1 MTRQAMVFSL
11 PFGFLNDCKGKK
23 MTVVFEGVPLVR
35 TEWVHDLAALFDN
48 SNIDVHQLIK
58 VSKAPEDIQMSDVEF
73 LPETILRNLLL
84 AFGESC
90 PTDEFIHTIWTLCR
104 DLYVPKV
111 LAQLALTPTM
121 TVAEAIEVFCHSMHR
136 YSNNTRLG
144 LEQYHDRIWF
154 ARYKDGEN
162 QPWYQYA
169 EMFSLIFMDEL
180 VAALANYRQQTVS
193 VSVKSTNME
202 RFFDC
207 RQLKHVQF
215 YTNRAAT
222 GIQLDDAV
230 LNKTI
235 CMPNKGRFDGSTDLS
250 EVPTSF
256 VSSFGFAIL
265 PYISFGRFSILEAAQ
280 ILGIHK
286 RTLQRRLH
294 DCEVTYSQVMES
306 LLLERSLSL
315 LKNST
320 LSITTIA
327 ASLGYA
333 DTANFTRFIR
343 RKIGMTPSAY
353 RKT

>member
-1 MTRQAMVFSL
+1 
-11 PFGFLNDCKGKK
+11 

-90 PTDEFIHTIWTLCR
+90 PTDVFIHTIWTLCR

-162 QPWYQYA
+162 EPWYKYA
-169 EMFSLIFMDEL
+169 EVFSIIFMDEL
-180 VAALANYRQQTVS
+180 VAALTNSRQKTMNVS
-193 VSVKSTNME
+193 LKSTEME
-202 RFFDC
+202 SFFTC
-207 RQLKHVQF
+207 PQLLHIQF

-222 GIQLDDAV
+222 GIQLDDAN
-230 LNKTI
+230 LNKAI
-235 CMPNKGRFDGSTDLS
+235 FMPKKQRQERAVTLC
-250 EVPTSF
+250 EVPASF
-256 VSSFGFAIL
+256 LSSFRSAIQ
-265 PYISFGRFSILEAAQ
+265 PYTSGGRLSILDAER
-280 ILGIHK
+280 ILGIPK

-294 DCEVTYSQVMES
+294 KEGVTYSQIVEE
-306 LLLERSLSL
+306 LLLERSLQL
-315 LKNST
+315 LRNSR
-320 LSITTIA
+320 LSITAIA
-327 ASLGYA
+327 SSLGYT

-343 RKIGMTPSAY
+343 RRVGMTPSAY
-353 RKT
+353 RKLNSLASDIVII